1 MTDKDAATRKIAD
14 GTQDLL
20 AEVRRLEVQNDRLR
34 QALVA
39 TQAKLDDAE
48 AKACAGKLA
57 P

>member
-39 TQAKLDDAE
+39 TQAKLDDAAAE
-48 AKACAGKLA
+48 ACAGKLA